1 MSTDRPVAKE
11 RGVTPLVAQL
21 LRGGLMGAADI
32 VPGVSGGTV
41 ALVLGIYHRLIG
53 QVSAGAHVLGSAAK
67 LDLRTAWVRLR
78 ALDWRF
84 LIPLLLGIGA
94 AVVGLASIIEHLL
107 DTQPVRMA
115 GLFFGLVIG
124 SVVVASRLVQ
134 GWDTTR
140 LAICALTA
148 VVTFFVLGLQSGPVD
163 NPSLVIYFVAGAI
176 AICAMILPGISGSFL
191 LLMLGMYDNVLGAL
205 TDRNLVV
212 LVVFIAGC
220 VIGLAAFSQLL
231 HWGLV
236 HHERTMLAG
245 LIGLM
250 VGSLRV
256 LWPWP
261 DGTSGNAALEMPSGD
276 VALPIVLAVVGFIV
290 VIGITAIS
298 ERVAHRSDA
307 DLAAELGEN

>member
-1 MSTDRPVAKE
+1 MSTDRPVAKD
-11 RGVTPLVAQL
+11 RGVTPLVAQV

-53 QVSAGAHVLGSAAK
+53 QVSAGAHALGSAAK

-84 LIPLLLGIGA
+84 LIPLAVGIGV

-205 TDRNLVV
+205 TDRNLMV

>member
-1 MSTDRPVAKE
+1 
-11 RGVTPLVAQL
+11 
-21 LRGGLMGAADI
+21 MGAADV

-67 LDLRTAWVRLR
+67 FDLRTAWARLR
-78 ALDWRF
+78 QLDWRF
-84 LIPLLLGIGA
+84 LIPLLAGI
-94 AVVGLASIIEHLL
+94 AVAIIGLASIIERLL
-107 DTQPVRMA
+107 DTQPIRMA
-115 GLFFGLVIG
+115 ALFFGLVMG

-134 GWDTTR
+134 GWDLSR
-140 LAICALTA
+140 VLIGLATA
-148 VVTFFVLGLQSGPVD
+148 VVTFFVLGLQSGPVND
-163 NPSLVIYFVAGAI
+163 PALPIYFVAGAI

-191 LLMLGMYDNVLGAL
+191 LLMLGMYDNVLGAV
-205 TDRNLVV
+205 TDRNFLI
-212 LVVFIAGC
+212 LAVFIAGC
-220 VIGLAAFSQLL
+220 VIGLAAFSQVL

-236 HHERTMLAG
+236 NHERTMLAA

-261 DGTSGNAALEMPSGD
+261 DGTAGNAALEMPSGD
-276 VALPIVLAVVGFIV
+276 VIVPLVVAVVGFV
-290 VIGITAIS
+290 LVLGITAIS

-307 DLAAELGEN
+307 DLAAELGED